1 MSELLLQADTGREIG
16 TRSSRRL
23 RREGRVPGVVYGLGQ
38 DPVSISV
45 DWPDLR
51 RVLTTEAGVNA
62 LIDLEIDGDTQLTIV
77 KDIQRH
83 PVRRNVLH
91 VDFIR
96 LDANAEVAVDV
107 PVVLTGEAR
116 NVTQMSGMVDQVMF
130 TLSVLSRPSDIPT
143 ELEVDISELEVNE
156 SIKVSDVALPE
167 GVRTEVDADEAVANG
182 VVTRSTLEAMRAEE
196 EAAAAGEEG
205 EAPAAADGDA
215 DGGDD

>member
-1 MSELLLQADTGREIG
+1 MSELLLKASTGREIG

-23 RREGRVPGVVYGLGQ
+23 RREGQIPGVVYGLGE

-45 DWPDLR
+45 EWPDLR
-51 RVLTTEAGVNA
+51 RALTTDAGVNA
-62 LIDLEIDGDTQLTIV
+62 LIDLEIDGEKQLTIV

-83 PVRRNVLH
+83 PVRRDVLH

-107 PVVLTGEAR
+107 PVVLVGEAK

-130 TLSVLSRPSDIPT
+130 TLTVLSRPADIPT
-143 ELEVDISELEVNE
+143 ELEANISELEVNE
-156 SIKVSDVALPE
+156 SLKVSDVPLPE

-196 EAAAAGEEG
+196 AAAEAGEEG
-205 EAPAAADGDA
+205 EGGAAAEASDDGDS
-215 DGGDD
+215 D